1 MIAVGEEDL
10 HERQA
15 PTALSP
21 VASGKLAWVDKRF
34 LRTEL
39 AHSRECTHAPFTH
52 SCLNV
57 TFDQH
62 VCPDIHVHVHVCVCV
77 CMCVYVCVCVC
88 VCARARSRACVR
100 ASVRACLCL
109 NVREGGRE
117 GGREAVSCL
126 RNRTMRWDDTTP
138 YVTNFVYH

>member
-1 MIAVGEEDL
+1 MREEVIAVGEEDL

-34 LRTEL
+34 LRTE
-39 AHSRECTHAPFTH
+39 S
-52 SCLNV
+52 
-57 TFDQH
+57 
-62 VCPDIHVHVHVCVCV
+62 
-77 CMCVYVCVCVC
+77 
-88 VCARARSRACVR
+88 
-100 ASVRACLCL
+100 
-109 NVREGGRE
+109 
-117 GGREAVSCL
+117 VSCL